1 MVILTR
7 LALVALV
14 LAIGCTS
21 TRAIPM
27 GDIYRNG
34 QLKGVYHITTRDG
47 RSVVTDRAAAEDSAI
62 VVTAVLVGGKR
73 TRIPSLSIRYEDI
86 SAITRKQTNVVTTV
100 TVCVS
105 IVAVVWGIGLFLG
118 SIGPIAP

>member
-1 MVILTR
+1 MVILAR

-14 LAIGCTS
+14 LTIGCTS

-27 GDIYRNG
+27 GDVYRNG
-34 QLKGVYHITTRDG
+34 QLKGVYQVTTRDG

-62 VVTAVLVGGKR
+62 VITAVLVGGKR

-86 SAITRKQTNVVTTV
+86 STISRKNTNVVTTV
-100 TVCVS
+100 AVCVS
-105 IVAVVWGIGLFLG
+105 IVAAVWGIGLFLG